1 MCEKRIG
8 SHLVQRFEYDAEQ
21 RLVCV
26 EQARYEETER
36 IVFGYDPL
44 GRPSMTTKG
53 STKIAT
59 VNSRFHSKAAT
70 GYQVTTSTYWRVN
83 PVAHKGKQLT
93 SLQEEAA
100 GADVSTRY

>member
-1 MCEKRIG
+1 
-8 SHLVQRFEYDAEQ
+8 
-21 RLVCV
+21 
-26 EQARYEETER
+26 
-36 IVFGYDPL
+36 
-44 GRPSMTTKG
+44 MTTKG